1 MIRLGTR
8 TNGELR
14 RRTIPVLDDSYFKA
28 EWMESGVDPALSPTV
43 ALIEQPPN
51 SVLVPHFHR
60 QNQFQLFVDGS
71 GSIGASALSPLS
83 IHYAGAYTGYG
94 PLVAGPE
101 GIKYFTMRS
110 VCETGLVPISE
121 AREKMLRGPKRHAQC
136 GPIHIAS
143 DVDLGALKKMQTE
156 AVIPLADD
164 GLGTE
169 VTHVPGSATLLPQ
182 RLAASA
188 GFFLVVLA
196 GTLIYA
202 DAQLGA
208 LESLFVSADEIMPA
222 FVAGKRGL
230 QVLVLHL
237 PRKESVYP

>member
-8 TNGELR
+8 ANGELR

-28 EWMESGVDPALSPTV
+28 EWMESGVDPVLSPTV

-71 GSIGASALSPLS
+71 GTIGAAELSPLT

-94 PLVAGPE
+94 PLVAGPD

-110 VCETGLVPISE
+110 VCETGLVPIAE
-121 AREKMLRGPKRHAQC
+121 AREKMVRGPKRHAQS
-136 GPIHIAS
+136 GPLRPAS
-143 DVDLGALKKMQTE
+143 AAELGALTAVQTE
-156 AVIPLADD
+156 AVIPLAED
-164 GLGTE
+164 GLGAE
-169 VTHVPGSATLLPQ
+169 VICLPAGAMLLPQ
-182 RLAASA
+182 RHPASA
-188 GFFLVVLA
+188 GFFLVVLS
-196 GTLIYA
+196 GTLNHA
-202 DAQLGA
+202 DTQLKPW
-208 LESLFVSADEIMPA
+208 ESLFVSADDTSPA
-222 FVAGKRGL
+222 LAVGTGGA

-237 PRKESVYP
+237 PCKASVYP